1 MGGLPFSFSIL
12 ALEFRLII
20 VSYSNTICVIFGII
34 FLASITKKELGFYY
48 FEQANSQN
56 LILGF
61 SITYLVFR
69 TNVWYDNYRL
79 YSLRCYF
86 TWREMAVRF
95 ARRVLHS
102 SDYIDLSLFLREILW
117 KEVCAYADH
126 QWLNRSD
133 FTVCDFL
140 QSGLRSWEAWFQ
152 GTKIT
157 APTWQ
162 VKRLFLPI
170 FQANRHR

>member
-1 MGGLPFSFSIL
+1 MSIYGGLPLSFSIL
-12 ALEFRLII
+12 ALEFRPII

-56 LILGF
+56 FILGF

-102 SDYIDLSLFLREILW
+102 SDYIDLSLFLREILR

-157 APTWQ
+157 AP
-162 VKRLFLPI
+162 
-170 FQANRHR
+170 